1 MKNSHCS
8 RLLLVCSVL
17 VLCLVTRGA
26 RCDEL
31 TSDFYDW
38 TCPGVYDVVQQ
49 QVFSAMREELRMGA
63 SLLRLHFHDCF
74 VNVPQVSSELTMN
87 VMLLSIYCCV
97 AVTEKECCDVSRA
110 VMIQSCWMVLMARNL
125 HYPTR
130 TLSEGMR
137 SSTQSRPTSRTC
149 APGWCPVLTL

>member
-1 MKNSHCS
+1 MEYSHRS

-49 QVFSAMREELRMGA
+49 QVFSAMREEPRMGA

-74 VNVPQVSSELTMN
+74 VNVPQLSSKLFYYMN
-87 VMLLSIYCCV
+87 VMLLYIYCCV
-97 AVTEKECCDVSRA
+97 AVTEKNVA
-110 VMIQSCWMVLMARNL
+110 VYAGV
-125 HYPTR
+125 
-130 TLSEGMR
+130 
-137 SSTQSRPTSRTC
+137 
-149 APGWCPVLTL
+149 